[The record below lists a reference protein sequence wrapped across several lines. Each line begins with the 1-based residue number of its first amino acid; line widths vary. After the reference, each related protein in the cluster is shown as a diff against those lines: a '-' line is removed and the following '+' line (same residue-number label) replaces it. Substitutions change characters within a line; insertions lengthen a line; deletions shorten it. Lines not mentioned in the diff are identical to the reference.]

1 MASLRLI
8 AGPNGS
14 GKTTLTD
21 ELRHTYDVPLGQYT
35 NPDDIEKSLVG
46 IIEDDLKRSKI
57 AQKISKDQREKW
69 LLECISHS
77 YESVM
82 SHESHLEYIQ
92 KANELGFKTYLYYV
106 CINDPEINTER
117 VNERVISGGHNVPKE
132 KIISRY
138 NRSLKQ
144 LFEMASLCRRVY
156 FFDNTDLLVP
166 FAEVNSNGYLDIKEK
181 LYYQVEPYWFREHV
195 LKKWEKSKIRLIR
208 SSR

>member
-1 MASLRLI
+1 MPSLRLI

-21 ELRHTYDVPLGQYT
+21 ELRHTYDVPFGQYT
-35 NPDDIEKSLVG
+35 NPDEIEKSLVG
-46 IIEDDLKRSKI
+46 IIKSDLTRSQT

-69 LLECISHS
+69 LSECISHS

-106 CINDPEINTER
+106 CTSDPEINAER
-117 VNERVISGGHNVPKE
+117 VKERVISGGHTVPKE

-138 NRSLKQ
+138 KRSLDQ
-144 LFEMASLCRRVY
+144 LFDMASLCRRVY

-166 FAEVNSNGYLDIKEK
+166 FAEINLNGFLDIKEE

-195 LKKWEKSKIRLIR
+195 LIKWGKTKVRLIR
-208 SSR
+208 